1 MVLTYQEALN
11 RFGSRYRIR
20 KAVSEGEIRSIGRGL
35 YSTSEDEY
43 PLVAIAKRHPNGI
56 LTGQTTLYAHGLVTA
71 PPPERI
77 DSATK
82 RGETKIH
89 DLTVRQ
95 HFVPEEWLEI
105 GRTTISMGGIDF
117 PAYDLERMLLELMRS
132 RNKLPHDLYK
142 EAVLSFRNRSDKM
155 DIYKLQDY
163 AEAIPHGEAHLERA
177 FGGGGVLMRLDD
189 MRARYEREFGYSRL
203 NATARVE
210 RTLSNRQ
217 FLARME
223 SSHRDWIGKSAKEV
237 VRRLPEFPRGLH
249 Q

>member
-1 MVLTYQEALN
+1 MALVRRRRGAHLPRSAQQVRKQIPHTKSCVRRRDSLHRTRALLNKRGRIPSRRNRKEASQRHTN
-11 RFGSRYRIR
+11 RADHPLRSRPRH
-20 KAVSEGEIRSIGRGL
+20 RS
-35 YSTSEDEY
+35 
-43 PLVAIAKRHPNGI
+43 
-56 LTGQTTLYAHGLVTA
+56 
-71 PPPERI
+71 PPERI

-177 FGGGGVLMRLDD
+177 FFGGGRC
-189 MRARYEREFGYSRL
+189 
-203 NATARVE
+203 
-210 RTLSNRQ
+210 SN
-217 FLARME
+217 E
-223 SSHRDWIGKSAKEV
+223 T
-237 VRRLPEFPRGLH
+237 
-249 Q
+249 

>member
-177 FGGGGVLMRLDD
+177 LGG
-189 MRARYEREFGYSRL
+189 
-203 NATARVE
+203 
-210 RTLSNRQ
+210 
-217 FLARME
+217 
-223 SSHRDWIGKSAKEV
+223 EV
-237 VRRLPEFPRGLH
+237 F
-249 Q
+249 